1 MKKLAI
7 GIGILLLVT
16 GCCGRLSPF
25 TDGCGTYGCGCGCG
39 CCKVNLNKKEKNV

>member
-16 GCCGRLSPF
+16 GCCVKH
-25 TDGCGTYGCGCGCG
+25 CGECGNCGCG
-39 CCKVNLNKKEKNV
+39 CCKVDLNKKEKNV